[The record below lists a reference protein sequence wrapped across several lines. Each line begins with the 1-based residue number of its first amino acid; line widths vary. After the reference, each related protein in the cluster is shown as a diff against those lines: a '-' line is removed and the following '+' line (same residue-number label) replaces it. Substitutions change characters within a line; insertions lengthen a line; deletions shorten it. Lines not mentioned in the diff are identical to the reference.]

1 MSHLTV
7 TLSDEALQHALVRA
21 EMEGRAVEEFV
32 SQIVE
37 DKLAGDSDRE
47 LALMATLSDDDV
59 LALAD
64 FRLSEEESRRTSE
77 LLALNREKRLN
88 SSEQAELHRLMDS
101 YTKATLKKAL
111 GLAEAVRRKLRPP
124 LQP

>member
-7 TLSDEALQHALVRA
+7 TLSDEALQQALVRA
-21 EMEGRAVEEFV
+21 ELEGRAVEEFV

-37 DKLAGDSDRE
+37 DKLAGDSDRQ

-64 FRLSEEESRRTSE
+64 FRMTEDESRRASE

-88 SSEQAELHRLMDS
+88 PSEQAELHRLMDS